1 MHKNKHIITPRPK
14 LHKLLIIKEL
24 KCVQFFELFTPQ
36 AIGSGVLLPAKISQQ
51 PNTSHSAANKTL
63 KLKLKLKLKL
73 GNQSSILLC
82 RLVLFFFLLKVQLK

>member
-1 MHKNKHIITPRPK
+1 MHKNKHIITLRPK

-24 KCVQFFELFTPQ
+24 KYVQLFELFTPQ
-36 AIGSGVLLPAKISQQ
+36 AIGSGVLLPPKISQQ
-51 PNTSHSAANKTL
+51 PNTSHSAANKT
-63 KLKLKLKLKL
+63 LKLKL

>member
-1 MHKNKHIITPRPK
+1 MHKNKHIITLRPK

-24 KCVQFFELFTPQ
+24 KYVQLFELFTPQ

-63 KLKLKLKLKL
+63 KLKLKLKL

>member
-1 MHKNKHIITPRPK
+1 MYKNKHIITLRPK

-24 KCVQFFELFTPQ
+24 KCVQLFKLFTPQ

-63 KLKLKLKLKL
+63 KLKLKLKL

>member
-1 MHKNKHIITPRPK
+1 MHKNKHIITLRPK

-24 KCVQFFELFTPQ
+24 KCVQLFELFTPQ

-63 KLKLKLKLKL
+63 KLKLKL

>member
-1 MHKNKHIITPRPK
+1 MHKNKHIITLRPK

-24 KCVQFFELFTPQ
+24 KCVQLFELFTPQ
-36 AIGSGVLLPAKISQQ
+36 AVGGGVLLPAKISQQ
-51 PNTSHSAANKTL
+51 PNTSHSAANKT
-63 KLKLKLKLKL
+63 LKLKL